1 MRSRDCDPAG
11 EVVVLS
17 TINMIRSLFGSAAA
31 GERRRAGLGRRFW
44 PAFAIA
50 ALLLGQSSFSARADI
65 EDFYVFKSVLSSG
78 NANWCIDIPGADYQP
93 GKGVLISRCLSRA
106 APATACA

>member
-1 MRSRDCDPAG
+1 MNWCYATEDPAG

-50 ALLLGQSSFSARADI
+50 AVLLGQSSFSARADI
-65 EDFYVFKSVLSSG
+65 EDSNRRVDRLWDH
-78 NANWCIDIPGADYQP
+78 A
-93 GKGVLISRCLSRA
+93 
-106 APATACA
+106 